1 MEPTLREYLKNR
13 YKPNGRGYDGETFAH
28 LVGDYYSHKGM
39 EWTADDEC
47 AIREYGYDPQN
58 YLNFTDEQLTRLDE
72 VQDAVIELCK
82 KLVQWPDGHD
92 FNKENAEV
100 MDDLYTAQIWC
111 QIAEFVSEFLHN
123 NGFSVYFPTHVE
135 TNDEKGM
142 QYITD
147 EWEGI

>member
-13 YKPNGRGYDGETFAH
+13 YKPNGRGYDGEMFAH

-39 EWTADDEC
+39 EWTADDEA
-47 AIREYGYDPQN
+47 AIREHGYDPQD

-72 VQDAVIELCK
+72 IQDAVIELCK
-82 KLVQWPDGHD
+82 RLVQWPEGHD
-92 FNKENAEV
+92 YNKENAEV

-111 QIAEFVSEFLHN
+111 QIAESVSEFLHN

-135 TNDEKGM
+135 TDDEKGT